1 MPSKRIFVLKCDR
14 AKYQERDCVMD
25 INEVLEKVAEMNGV
39 TVEEVKAEMQ
49 KAIREDAKD
58 PSPEFKSRY
67 GDREPDI
74 GEFLEMMSSQV
85 TKRMGS

>member
-1 MPSKRIFVLKCDR
+1 
-14 AKYQERDCVMD
+14 MD

-49 KAIREDAKD
+49 KAIRDATKN
-58 PSPEFKSRY
+58 PSNEFKARF

-74 GEFLEMMSSQV
+74 SEFLETLSSQV
-85 TKRMGS
+85 TKRMGN